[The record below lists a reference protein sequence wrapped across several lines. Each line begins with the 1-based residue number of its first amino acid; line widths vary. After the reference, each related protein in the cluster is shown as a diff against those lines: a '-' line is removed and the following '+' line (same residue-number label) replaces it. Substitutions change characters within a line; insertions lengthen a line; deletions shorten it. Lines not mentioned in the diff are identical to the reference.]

1 MRYKDILIND
11 TIDGERCIT
20 LILQDTSGIPFG
32 GRELQYI
39 KRAFYVD
46 KERRTLNIKGD
57 KTDPMNTDN
66 FEEIKRIIRNIKF
79 IDENLKV
86 YVQTKYPHKELLKTY
101 SDEEL
106 CDINLKGE

>member
-11 TIDGERCIT
+11 TIDEERCIT
-20 LILQDTSGIPFG
+20 LIVQDLSGIPFG

-46 KERRTLNIKGD
+46 RRKRIFNVKGD
-57 KTDPMNTDN
+57 KADPMDADN
-66 FEEIKRIIRNIKF
+66 FEEIKKIIKNIKF

-86 YVQTKYPHKELLKTY
+86 YVQTKYPHKELLETY
-101 SDEEL
+101 SNEEL
-106 CDINLKGE
+106 CGINLKGE